1 MNFADTATD
10 VRLTA
15 RQAAALADS
24 LQHGHIWPTAPCVS
38 GSKHYSP
45 RLLNKLAQLG
55 LIEWQRG
62 GPGYLGG
69 YALTATGRAAVLAVR
84 DTEAPASRQHYIDT
98 GSYLTYG
105 DRPEFGGMI

>member
-1 MNFADTATD
+1 MSAVTA

-24 LQHGHIWPTAPCVS
+24 LQHGHIWPTAPCAT

-45 RLLNKLAQLG
+45 RLLNKLDQLG
-55 LIEWQRG
+55 LIEWQHG
-62 GPGYLGG
+62 APGYGGG

-84 DTEAPASRQHYIDT
+84 DTEASASRQHYIET
-98 GSYLTYG
+98 GQYLSYG
-105 DRPEFGGMI
+105 DRPEFSGTIS